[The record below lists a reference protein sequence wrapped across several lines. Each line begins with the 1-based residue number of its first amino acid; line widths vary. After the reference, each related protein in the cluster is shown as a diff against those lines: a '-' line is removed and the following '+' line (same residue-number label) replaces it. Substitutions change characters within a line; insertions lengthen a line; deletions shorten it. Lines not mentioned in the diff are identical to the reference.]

1 MDIFLKILAL
11 LAGLAILVKGAD
23 FLVDGA
29 SGVARKLKISEI
41 IIGMTIVVLGTCAP
55 EIFVALQAFSGGDTD
70 LILGDVVGC
79 AIVDIFLLLG
89 ISAIIRPVR
98 IKKDTVDVQIP
109 FYLFLI
115 TVFILLIAFA
125 FITDGEI
132 NRIGGIILIILYL
145 VSLFLSLFIPKYRTK
160 KKNKASKV
168 SKRKVIKKE
177 RKTWVYVL
185 FLLGGLAAVVGGS
198 DLVVS
203 SARELA
209 VIAGISERVIAIG
222 IVSIG
227 TALPELT
234 AAIIASKKGDQD
246 LIIGSSL
253 GSNIFDICIVLG
265 IPILLFGG
273 INIMNFNILD
283 LLMVSAAAVIL
294 FFFTIKDHKISRKE
308 GWVMVGIFV
317 LYYVVT
323 FLWT

>member
-1 MDIFLKILAL
+1 MDIFLRILAL
-11 LAGLAILVKGAD
+11 FGGLIVLVKGAD

-29 SGVARKLKISEI
+29 SGIARRLKISEI
-41 IIGMTIVVLGTCAP
+41 VIGMTVVVLGACAP

-79 AIVDIFLLLG
+79 AIADIFLLLG
-89 ISAIIRPVR
+89 LSAIIRPVR

-115 TVFILLIAFA
+115 TIFVALIAFA
-125 FITDGEI
+125 FCTDGEI
-132 NRIGGIILIILYL
+132 NRIGGIILIVLY
-145 VSLFLSLFIPKYRTK
+145 VASLFLTLFVAKYKTK
-160 KKNKASKV
+160 KKSK
-168 SKRKVIKKE
+168 SANSRKRKTVKKE
-177 RKTWVYVL
+177 RKTWVYTL

-198 DLVVS
+198 DLVVG
-203 SARELA
+203 SARDLA
-209 VIAGISERVIAIG
+209 LAAGISERVIAIG

-234 AAIIASKKGDQD
+234 ASIIASKKGEQD

-265 IPILLFGG
+265 VPILIFGG
-273 INIMNFNILD
+273 INIMSFTILD
-283 LLMVSAAAVIL
+283 LFMLSAAAVIL
-294 FFFTIKDHKISRKE
+294 FFFTIKDHIISRKE
-308 GWVMVGIFV
+308 GWVMVSIFV
-317 LYYVVT
+317 LYYVIT

>member
-1 MDIFLKILAL
+1 MDIFLRILAL
-11 LAGLAILVKGAD
+11 FGGLIVLVKGAD

-29 SGVARKLKISEI
+29 SGIARRLKISEI
-41 IIGMTIVVLGTCAP
+41 IIGMTVVVLGACAP

-79 AIVDIFLLLG
+79 AIADIFLLLG
-89 ISAIIRPVR
+89 LSAIIRPVR

-115 TVFILLIAFA
+115 TIFVALIAFA
-125 FITDGEI
+125 FCTDGEI
-132 NRIGGIILIILYL
+132 NRIGGIILIVLY
-145 VSLFLSLFIPKYRTK
+145 VASLFLTLFVTKYKTRK
-160 KKNKASKV
+160 KSKTAS
-168 SKRKVIKKE
+168 SRKRKAVKKE
-177 RKTWVYVL
+177 RKTWVYTL

-198 DLVVS
+198 DLVVG
-203 SARELA
+203 SARDLA
-209 VIAGISERVIAIG
+209 LAAGISERVIAIG

-234 AAIIASKKGDQD
+234 ASIIASKKGEQD

-265 IPILLFGG
+265 VPILLFGG
-273 INIMNFNILD
+273 INIMSFTILD
-283 LLMVSAAAVIL
+283 LFMLSAAAVIL
-294 FFFTIKDHKISRKE
+294 FFFTIKDHTISRKE
-308 GWVMVGIFV
+308 GWVMVSIFV
-317 LYYVVT
+317 LYYVIT